1 MFDLNLSMKPAKKF
15 FVCKCKVRPPLLY
28 LADMF
33 INNINKLKTIFNSSF
48 EEILEKLPRKS

>member
-1 MFDLNLSMKPAKKF
+1 MKPVKKF
-15 FVCKCKVRPPLLY
+15 FVCKCIVRPPLLY